1 MSYYNYST
9 DVQSVNVSKV
19 MRRVFSK
26 MFMAMVITTLSAYM
40 VLSVPALASFIF
52 TNTWVYWGLLIGEIV
67 MVIALSASINK
78 LSNAGATALFY
89 LYSILNGATLSCIML
104 VYTQASIV
112 LTFAITAGVFGT
124 MAIYG
129 YVTKSD
135 LSKFGSF
142 MTMALFGLIICIVVN
157 MFMHSSTMEWIIS
170 FAGVVIFIGLT
181 AWDVQKIKR
190 MAAMSD
196 ASNEG
201 KVATLGALSLYLDF
215 INLFLYLLRFF
226 GNFFYRFSGL
236 LMFV

>member
-1 MSYYNYST
+1 MSFYNYDSSNQSL
-9 DVQSVNVSKV
+9 DVYVSKV
-19 MRRVFSK
+19 MRQVFTK
-26 MFMAMVITTLSAYM
+26 MFLAMVITAISAYM
-40 VLSVPALASFIF
+40 VLSVPAVATFIF
-52 TNTWVYWGLLIGEIV
+52 TNSWVYWGLLIGEIV
-67 MVIALSASINK
+67 MVMVLSASINK

-89 LYSILNGATLSCIML
+89 LYSVLNGATLSCIVL
-104 VYTQASIV
+104 VYTAASIA

-135 LSKFGSF
+135 LTKFGSF

-157 MFMHSSTMEWIIS
+157 LFMHSSTLEWIIS

-196 ASNEG
+196 YNSAS
-201 KVATLGALSLYLDF
+201 KIATIGALSLYLDF

-226 GNFFYRFSGL
+226 GSSRD
-236 LMFV
+236 

>member
-1 MSYYNYST
+1 MSLYNYSASG
-9 DVQSVNVSKV
+9 QSLDAYVSGV
-19 MRRVFSK
+19 MRKVFTK
-26 MFMAMVITTLSAYM
+26 MFLAMVITTISAYM
-40 VLSVPALASFIF
+40 VLSVPALATFIF
-52 TNTWVYWGLLIGEIV
+52 SNSWVYWGLLIGEIL

-89 LYSILNGATLSCIML
+89 LYSVLNGMTLSCIVFM
-104 VYTQASIV
+104 YTMASIG
-112 LTFAITAGVFGT
+112 LTFAITAGVFGV

-157 MFMHSSTMEWIIS
+157 LFMQSSTMEWIMS
-170 FAGVVIFIGLT
+170 FVGVVIFIGLT

-190 MAAMSD
+190 MAEMSD
-196 ASNEG
+196 YSNAG
-201 KVATLGALSLYLDF
+201 KLATIGALSLYLDF

-226 GNFFYRFSGL
+226 GSSRD
-236 LMFV
+236 

>member
-181 AWDVQKIKR
+181 AWDVQKIKS

-226 GNFFYRFSGL
+226 GSSRD
-236 LMFV
+236 

>member
-181 AWDVQKIKR
+181 AWDVQKIMR

-226 GNFFYRFSGL
+226 GSSRD
-236 LMFV
+236 

>member
-1 MSYYNYST
+1 MSYYYYST

-226 GNFFYRFSGL
+226 GSSRD
-236 LMFV
+236 

>member
-1 MSYYNYST
+1 MSLYNYSASG
-9 DVQSVNVSKV
+9 QSLDAYVSGV
-19 MRRVFSK
+19 MRKVFTK
-26 MFMAMVITTLSAYM
+26 MFLAMVITTISAYM
-40 VLSVPALASFIF
+40 VLSVPALATFIF
-52 TNTWVYWGLLIGEIV
+52 SNSWVYWGLLIGEIL

-89 LYSILNGATLSCIML
+89 LYSVLNGMTLSCIVFM
-104 VYTQASIV
+104 YTMASIG
-112 LTFAITAGVFGT
+112 LTFAITAGVFGV

-157 MFMHSSTMEWIIS
+157 LFMQSSTMEWIIS
-170 FAGVVIFIGLT
+170 FVGVVIFIGLT

-190 MAAMSD
+190 MAEMSD
-196 ASNEG
+196 YSNAG
-201 KVATLGALSLYLDF
+201 KLATIGALSLYLDF

-226 GNFFYRFSGL
+226 GSSRD
-236 LMFV
+236 

>member
-40 VLSVPALASFIF
+40 VLSVPALASFIV

-226 GNFFYRFSGL
+226 GSSRD
-236 LMFV
+236 